1 MKFNIWKGKRKRKVK
16 SNTTDNK
23 DVVQVKKKTKTSKDV
38 EKNEN
43 NIVQIATE
51 QNLSETP
58 NYKSITKIYSLGS
71 VNVYAGLASNKGKE
85 GGMKYVLMEPP
96 MEPKVREVFNLIRK
110 MLITEL
116 RVDLGSIKTSEDA
129 EEKLRT
135 KIQSLIETYN
145 LKISQKSLNI
155 IQYYAVRDFVHL
167 GKIEPILHDHM
178 IEEISCD
185 GTDIPIYL
193 WHREYESIPTN
204 IIFKTD
210 EELENFTRKLAY
222 ATGKNVS
229 LANPIVDSSLPDGSR
244 INMTF
249 GREITKR
256 GCTFTIRK
264 FKADPITVVDLVKF
278 NTMSSESAAFLW
290 YAVEKRMTMLVAGGT
305 ASGKTTTLNTLASFI
320 VPGQKIVTIEDTAEL
335 NVPHDNWISSVSRES
350 FAGSGGGDITQFD
363 LLRAALRQR
372 PDFIIVGET
381 RGKEAFT
388 LFQAMATG
396 HGGFSS
402 IHSDSVEATLTRL
415 TSDPM
420 NIGKDLIANT
430 LDIVLMQLKIKHK
443 GQSVRRMM
451 QITELAGVDKK
462 SGEIIYNDVFKW
474 DPETD
479 THQMTGKSLI
489 LEKISTDIG
498 EPLEQIALEIKKRKH
513 VIEWMIHN
521 DIRNHKDVSSTIMEF
536 YSDPDKFYERKRILV
551 NTGRL

>member
-1 MKFNIWKGKRKRKVK
+1 MKFNIRIGKGKRKKK
-16 SNTTDNK
+16 SNTTDNE
-23 DVVQVKKKTKTSKDV
+23 DVVQVKKKIKITEDL

-43 NIVQIATE
+43 DIVEIAKE
-51 QNLSETP
+51 QNVSEAP
-58 NYKSITKIYSLGS
+58 NYKAITKIYSLGQ
-71 VNVYAGLASNKGKE
+71 VNVYSGIASNKEGG

-96 MEPKVREVFNLIRK
+96 MEPKLQEVFNMLRK

-116 RVDLGSIKTSEDA
+116 RVDLGSIKSDIDA
-129 EEKLRT
+129 EEKLRA
-135 KIQSLIETYN
+135 KIQSLIKTYN
-145 LKISQKSLNI
+145 LKISKKSLNT

-167 GKIEPILHDHM
+167 GKIEAILHDHM

-229 LANPIVDSSLPDGSR
+229 LSNPIVDSSLPDGSR

-320 VPGQKIVTIEDTAEL
+320 IPGSKIVTIEDTAEL
-335 NVPHDNWISSVSRES
+335 NIPHENWISSVSRES
-350 FAGSGGGDITQFD
+350 FAGSGAGDITQFD

-381 RGKEAFT
+381 RGKEAYT

-415 TSDPM
+415 LSDPM
-420 NIGKDLIANT
+420 NIGQDLIANT
-430 LDIVLMQLKIKHK
+430 LDIILLQLKLKIK
-443 GQSVRRMM
+443 GQSVRRVM
-451 QITELAGVDKK
+451 QITEIAGVDHNSKK
-462 SGEIIYNDVFKW
+462 IIFNDVFKW

-479 THQMTGKSLI
+479 THQQTGKSLI

-498 EPLEQIALEIKKRKH
+498 EPLEQITLEINKRKN
-513 VIEWMIHN
+513 VIDWMIRN
-521 DIRNHKDVSSTIMEF
+521 DIRKHKDVASTIMEF
-536 YSDPDKFYERKRILV
+536 YSDPEKFYERKRIS
-551 NTGRL
+551 TK